1 MIELVIRREGEAERK
16 LKLADGAFGIG
27 RQEGNEIRLDD
38 KEVSRKHARL
48 LVDGEL
54 VVVEDLGSGNGTF
67 VDGTQ
72 VTNGVVALGAVIEIL
87 PFTMLLQRAD
97 TVEQPGAEL
106 VGVDGPDAGK
116 RFPLRGTSASIGRGA
131 DQDVHLDDKGAS
143 RAHARLVR
151 RGTTWSLV
159 DNDSANGVFLN
170 DEQVSDAALR
180 HGDLVAL
187 GNSVLR
193 FELTGGASAPAPAPA
208 PKPKPVAVAVSVPAP
223 TPAPAPAPI
232 PAPAPVPTPAPPP
245 APVVRAPVLPV
256 QSRMNQPA
264 VAQDNTV
271 MWILVGIL
279 VVGSLV
285 TCGGVFAFL
294 AMPR

>member
-1 MIELVIRREGEAERK
+1 MIELVIRRENEAERK

-27 RQEGNEIRLDD
+27 RQEGSEIRLDD

-48 LVDGEL
+48 LVDGDL
-54 VVVEDLGSGNGTF
+54 VVIEDLNSGNGTF
-67 VDGTQ
+67 VDGKQ

-87 PFTMLLQRAD
+87 PFTLTLQAAD
-97 TVEQPGAEL
+97 AVEQPHAEL
-106 VGVDGPDAGK
+106 IGVEGPDTDK
-116 RFPLRGTSASIGRGA
+116 RFPLHGTSATIGRGA

-143 RAHARLVR
+143 RAHAKLVR
-151 RGTTWSLV
+151 RGHTWSLV

-170 DEQVSDAALR
+170 DEQVTDSALR

-193 FELTGGASAPAPAPA
+193 FELVGGAATPSKAPAPVPVPAPAPA
-208 PKPKPVAVAVSVPAP
+208 PRAAPVAVAAPVPAPAP
-223 TPAPAPAPI
+223 TPAPVVRP
-232 PAPAPVPTPAPPP
+232 
-245 APVVRAPVLPV
+245 PVVPV
-256 QSRMNQPA
+256 QSRLNAP
-264 VAQDNTV
+264 VAEQDNTV

-279 VVGSLV
+279 VIGSLV
-285 TCGGVFAFL
+285 TCGGLAAFL